1 MQQVVSRQDR
11 LAELVTKLH
20 ERNGGSL
27 RGFARDLGVSHTAV
41 GFWKKGQGKLDEASL
56 SAIANMAGS
65 TRDQLALYLEGK
77 ITLIEYLEGKS
88 QVIPLPLVEQSLKS
102 YSPQELNQL
111 LKAIA
116 DTITVYA
123 YSSSDNNENSPVVF
137 VKRDNDFLPPLT
149 LKGGKRLKNLVLTE
163 SRRRGWE
170 QTDFIGA
177 GCDPELYNAIMAED
191 WFQRYPASELIE
203 TLIALLPRVGK
214 WENDIPILEEGH
226 YRQAQELWAVLLE
239 DGNGVLESCKS

>member
-1 MQQVVSRQDR
+1 MQVASRQDR

-56 SAIANMAGS
+56 NAIAAQAGS

-77 ITLIEYLEGKS
+77 IALVEYLEGKS

-116 DTITVYA
+116 DTITFHVK
-123 YSSSDNNENSPVVF
+123 SSDDKKNSRVTTVD
-137 VKRDNDFLPPLT
+137 RDDDFLPPLT
-149 LKGGKRLKNLVLTE
+149 LKGGRRLKNLVLTE
-163 SRRRGWE
+163 GRRRGWE
-170 QTDFIGA
+170 QTDFVEA
-177 GCDPELYNAIMAED
+177 GCDPELYQVIMMED
-191 WFQRYPASELIE
+191 WFQRYPAPELIE
-203 TLIALLPRVGK
+203 TLIVLLPRVRR

-226 YRQAQELWAVLLE
+226 YQQAKELWATLLE
-239 DGNGVLESCKS
+239 NGNGVLEDCKS